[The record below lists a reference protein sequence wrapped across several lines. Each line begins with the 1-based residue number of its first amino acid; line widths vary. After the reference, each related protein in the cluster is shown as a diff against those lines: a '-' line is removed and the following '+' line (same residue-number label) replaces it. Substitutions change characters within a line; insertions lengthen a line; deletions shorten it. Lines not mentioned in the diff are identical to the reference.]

1 MQNKDS
7 QLIFEA
13 YLKAYVKDDN
23 LSQKLT
29 EMRDYDIQC
38 ITELLQEAGW
48 FDKVK
53 QWGSNAAKSVGNAV
67 GGAAKA
73 VGSAVGS
80 AAKAIGNTS
89 VGQAVKQGVSKI
101 TQGVVQSLVNT
112 LISKIAPD
120 QQKLFIDLISG
131 KSKMPADQVQ
141 AISKQVA
148 ATPIQESINSKEEY
162 KRWLAHTLFTESNL
176 TNALANSGLLL
187 EASNAGALNTIAKE
201 MAAKIQAL
209 YPKNKKAMAAAL
221 PKVTAALHNSLGVPQ
236 QAAQAMAAAD
246 GKQAPAAATGGQ
258 TGAGSQA
265 GTGAQSGTEAGSAGA
280 QQTAPGTAPSA
291 GLLKTLVTIATKYP
305 KMSAVT
311 AAGLLGVA
319 VVAFKAVGIVPMLVL
334 CLSKASWAG
343 ATGAASSV
351 ARQIMAGQQVSG
363 KQVAKDAAI
372 SGAVGAVGAVLGT
385 GLTSLGQ
392 AFAGMFKG
400 GVGGASNQLPALE
413 RGNSGPNVPEPGDD
427 SQAKTAKPA
436 NTFKYI
442 AEPGDNGPQYAQG
455 SAVEQVAANNPKF
468 KEFINSPQGAGIAK
482 QLQGLDVNE
491 IEKLARQRSFTVK
504 GFDGNTANELI
515 DAAKASHEMGD
526 ETSNK
531 QSSNQNAWAKYAERK
546 LGPVNYTKDIAK
558 ALNMKSADFELRQG
572 VPYDHN
578 GNRLPIDDETLQK
591 LASKNHIGAV
601 NLDAGGQTN
610 TSTKGSVSKGPS
622 GNVSRL
628 NNL

>member
-1 MQNKDS
+1 MQTKDS

-13 YLKAYVKDDN
+13 YLKAHIKDDN
-23 LSQKLT
+23 LTQKLT

-148 ATPIQESINSKEEY
+148 ATPIQESINSKEDY

-176 TNALANSGLLL
+176 TNALTNSGLLL

-258 TGAGSQA
+258 TAAGGQA
-265 GTGAQSGTEAGSAGA
+265 ATGTQSGAAAGSAGT
-280 QQTAPGTAPSA
+280 QQTTPGAAPSA
-291 GLLKTLVTIATKYP
+291 GLLKTLVTLATKYP

-319 VVAFKAVGIVPMLVL
+319 VAAFSTVGIVPMLL
-334 CLSKASWAG
+334 TCLSKAAFAG
-343 ATGAASSV
+343 ATGAAASV
-351 ARQIMAGQQVSG
+351 AKQVMAGQQVSG
-363 KQVAKDAAI
+363 KQVAKDAAM
-372 SGAVGAVGAVLGT
+372 SGAFGAAGAILGT
-385 GLTSLGQ
+385 GLQSLGKS
-392 AFAGMFKG
+392 FVGMFSSSSG
-400 GVGGASNQLPALE
+400 GGGGASNQLPALQ
-413 RGNSGPNVPEPGDD
+413 RGTSGPNVPEPGD
-427 SQAKTAKPA
+427 
-436 NTFKYI
+436 
-442 AEPGDNGPQYAQG
+442 NGPQPTKGTG
-455 SAVEQVAANNPKF
+455 SHLANQMLYKQEIAKLTGQRNFNMVGGVPVDADNNPLLSDDKL
-468 KEFINSPQGAGIAK
+468 K
-482 QLQGLDVNE
+482 QLQTKHHIAVTEDPQQAIKAATRLRKEMEGVGG
-491 IEKLARQRSFTVK
+491 S
-504 GFDGNTANELI
+504 NTQQ
-515 DAAKASHEMGD
+515 M
-526 ETSNK
+526 
-531 QSSNQNAWAKYAERK
+531 
-546 LGPVNYTKDIAK
+546 
-558 ALNMKSADFELRQG
+558 
-572 VPYDHN
+572 
-578 GNRLPIDDETLQK
+578 
-591 LASKNHIGAV
+591 
-601 NLDAGGQTN
+601 N
-610 TSTKGSVSKGPS
+610 TSTKGSVGKGPS
-622 GNVSRL
+622 GAVSRL
-628 NNL
+628 NDL